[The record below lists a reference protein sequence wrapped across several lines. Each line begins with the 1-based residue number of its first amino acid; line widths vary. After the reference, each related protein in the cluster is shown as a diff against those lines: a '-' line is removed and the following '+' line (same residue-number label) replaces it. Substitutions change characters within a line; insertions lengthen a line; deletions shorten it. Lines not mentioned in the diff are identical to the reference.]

1 MAARLSAIM
10 AHLRAQQPEHPVCGR
25 LPGETLAELPPDHP
39 AVQGLA
45 EALILSPGREA
56 VKGLAAE
63 LVGAGKLSSIAEEIV
78 AEGRARRDEV
88 LGALGRACG
97 DVTIED
103 WDDEDRAACPE
114 GTRAGSKE

>member
-10 AHLRAQQPEHPVCGR
+10 AHLREQQPERPVCGR
-25 LPGETLAELPPDHP
+25 LPRETLAGLPPDHP

-78 AEGRARRDEV
+78 AEGRARRAEV
-88 LGALGRACG
+88 LGAFRRACG
-97 DVTIED
+97 EATVEG
-103 WDDEDRAACPE
+103 WDDDDRAALA
-114 GTRAGSKE
+114 AGRQE